1 MLIERGS
8 FQLFLD
14 VVRVELAESDRAD
27 FALKDFHPHLSPS
40 EDRLEVKTSQG
51 HASLGRS
58 IQRRSTGKSEN
69 EIS

>member
-27 FALKDFHPHLSPS
+27 FALKDFNPNWTLSG
-40 EDRLEVKTSQG
+40 DRLERKIAQV
-51 HASLGRS
+51 HAALGRL
-58 IQRRSTGKSEN
+58 IQGLSVGKSKD
-69 EIS
+69 

>member
-27 FALKDFHPHLSPS
+27 FALKDFHLPLSPS
-40 EDRLEVKTSQG
+40 EDRLEVKIAQS

-58 IQRRSTGKSEN
+58 IQRRSTGKSEH